1 LFLGQQNSV
10 FADSIII
17 GRRKATSTMKFKAGL
32 ANSVAFFRAS
42 DGESPVGSWSIGD
55 GAILNASSS
64 ASIGTNDF
72 SGGTVDALVNT
83 LTVGRS
89 QQTSGNNG
97 IGVLTFSDGTFNVNT
112 LQIGFQTQAGVSA
125 GIGTVTLN
133 GAGAVLEVNS
143 SVLLGGCGGVVGT
156 NVTHGVL
163 NIFGG
168 TAGVS
173 EIAVGAGGGTNV
185 VAVSGGT
192 LAITNTAGTATLPI
206 DTVALTNASLQL
218 YVGAGVTNI
227 VATHLVTGG
236 ASNVVNI
243 GEITGIFGP
252 GQFPLIQYSGAIGG
266 AGFNF
271 KLGAFPADV
280 MAGGYLSNNVA
291 NSSVDLVI
299 TNLLVLQTPF
309 FTSSTT
315 DGTNVIFQG
324 VNGPPNGMFWLRASA
339 NVAAPVETWPIIA
352 TNIFDEDGE
361 FSITAPIEPGT
372 NQLFYL
378 LQLQ

>member
-1 LFLGQQNSV
+1 
-10 FADSIII
+10 
-17 GRRKATSTMKFKAGL
+17 
-32 ANSVAFFRAS
+32 
-42 DGESPVGSWSIGD
+42 
-55 GAILNASSS
+55 
-64 ASIGTNDF
+64 
-72 SGGTVDALVNT
+72 VNT

-97 IGVLTFSDGTFNVNT
+97 IGVLTFSDGTFDVNT
-112 LQIGFQTQAGVSA
+112 LQIGFQTQSGVSA

-143 SVLLGGCGGVVGT
+143 SVLLGGCGGAAGT

-168 TAGVS
+168 TAGVNG
-173 EIAVGAGGGTNV
+173 IAVGAGSGTNV
-185 VAVSGGT
+185 VAVNGGT
-192 LAITNTAGTATLPI
+192 LAITNTAGTAALPI

-218 YVGAGVTNI
+218 FVSVGVTNI
-227 VATHLVTGG
+227 AARHLVTGG
-236 ASNVVNI
+236 VANVVNI
-243 GEITGIFGP
+243 EDISGIFGP
-252 GQFPLIQYSGAIGG
+252 GQFPLIQYTGAIGG

-271 KLGAFPADV
+271 KLGALPADV
-280 MAGGYLSNNVA
+280 IAGGYLSNNVA

-309 FTSSTT
+309 FTSSVA
-315 DGTNVIFQG
+315 DGTNIILQG
-324 VNGPPNGMFWLRASA
+324 VNGPPNGIFWLRASA
-339 NVAAPVETWPIIA
+339 NVAAPVETWPIVA
-352 TNIFDEDGE
+352 TNVFDEEGG
-361 FSITAPIEPGT
+361 FNVTAPIEPGT